1 MKHRT
6 PRQIRLDA
14 GFSQED
20 LASAIGIHQSTISR
34 IERGLMRTSII
45 RILSIAEALHST
57 CVVRRVLR
65 GRSDGAQRTLNG
77 RLANA
82 QRMFDMKDEQR

>member
-45 RILSIAEALHST
+45 RILSIAEALHVSYGECSEAARMALSERST
-57 CVVRRVLR
+57 
-65 GRSDGAQRTLNG
+65 DA
-77 RLANA
+77 
-82 QRMFDMKDEQR
+82 